1 MVPMKAAQY
10 GRQIRRFTRAP
21 AAQFADDFAHHAPN
35 VARLNHG
42 SFGAAPKPVL
52 EAEQAIRMNWL
63 RQPDAEYFSRALDE
77 DLAAA
82 AAAAG
87 AAIGAP
93 AGTAALVENATVA
106 AIALH
111 RWRGAA
117 LLLSCAY
124 GGVKRAARALL
135 GPEHV
140 VEAPVAVD
148 GAHAV
153 GQVDVDVEAIGADFY
168 YSNIHKWAFAGP
180 TATVLHAR
188 DGRAAQVVPSWNA
201 GEGLLADCRW
211 TGTRDYA
218 AMRAAPVALD
228 YLRTW
233 RSADGL
239 DARTFNARGLRRAAA
254 GLARAWRVGPA
265 CDEAD
270 CFASMGMVRLPRAWT
285 WPSTRPACPPRR
297 SPVALGTGGVEA
309 AVGGF
314 REDDGSLGGFLRLSH
329 AVYNTDDDF
338 RRLRDAIL
346 DLRG

>member
-1 MVPMKAAQY
+1 
-10 GRQIRRFTRAP
+10 
-21 AAQFADDFAHHAPN
+21 
-35 VARLNHG
+35 
-42 SFGAAPKPVL
+42 
-52 EAEQAIRMNWL
+52 MNWL

-106 AIALH
+106 TAIAPMA
-111 RWRGAA
+111 RRGA

-188 DGRAAQVVPSWNA
+188 DGRAAHVVPSWNA

-254 GLARAWRVGPA
+254 GLAGAWRVGPA

-270 CFASMGMVRLPRAWT
+270 CFASMGMVRPRG
-285 WPSTRPACPPRR
+285 PGHGPRR
-297 SPVALGTGGVEA
+297 ARRARAPGVRRGRDRRGVEA

-338 RRLRDAIL
+338 RRLRDAVL